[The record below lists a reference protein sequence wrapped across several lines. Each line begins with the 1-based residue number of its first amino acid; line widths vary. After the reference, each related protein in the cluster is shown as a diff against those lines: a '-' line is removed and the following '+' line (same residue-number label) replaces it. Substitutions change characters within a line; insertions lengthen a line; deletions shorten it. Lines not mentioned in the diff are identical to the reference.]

1 MTTAAEV
8 RQMSPTEQRLF
19 LMGHGWVRGRNQS
32 DWRHPNH
39 VGGHTLAAAVRLAL
53 GGGSK

>member
-8 RQMSPTEQRLF
+8 RAMTPTEQRLF
-19 LMGHGWVRGRNQS
+19 LMEHGWVRVRNQS
-32 DWRHPNH
+32 DWRHPEH
-39 VGGHTLAAAVRLAL
+39 GGGHTLAAAVRLAL